1 MTLNIPF
8 SNPKGRILSRKS
20 NLRSTI
26 SRVYARHDIT
36 LYSESAR
43 RQYFHILHSLTPR
56 RKSYLLKCF
65 TQKRKI
71 ARIKLAPQPVLACK
85 LVGHIGKMRWLTIQ
99 FCLSTEESSQ
109 ALIQEHRIQVFF
121 DGIAWLVL
129 NAANDGRSTQRSMP

>member
-1 MTLNIPF
+1 MPF

-26 SRVYARHDIT
+26 SQVYARCDIT

-43 RQYFHILHSLTPR
+43 RQYFHVHHSLTSR

-71 ARIKLAPQPVLACK
+71 ARIKLTPQPVLACK
-85 LVGHIGKMRWLTIQ
+85 LVGHLGKMRWLTIQ
-99 FCLSTEESSQ
+99 SCLSEEKLTGSDSGVQ
-109 ALIQEHRIQVFF
+109 NTGIL